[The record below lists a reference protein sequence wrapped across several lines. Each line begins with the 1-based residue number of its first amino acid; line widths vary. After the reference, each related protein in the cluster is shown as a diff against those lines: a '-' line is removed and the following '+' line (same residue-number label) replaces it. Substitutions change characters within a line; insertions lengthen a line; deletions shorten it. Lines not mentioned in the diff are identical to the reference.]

1 MPKYIV
7 TENILITL
15 PGIEETILKKGDE
28 IEINDTFYNVDTPFG
43 NLGLSYDSIKNNLK
57 LKEDINIQVTA
68 LDDEDLI
75 KDYRIQLDIKVSRKK
90 AREIEN
96 YLRETLERM
105 I

>member
-7 TENILITL
+7 TENILITA
-15 PGIEETILKKGDE
+15 PGFQEVILKKGDE
-28 IEINDTFYNVDTPFG
+28 IEINDTIYNVDTQFG
-43 NLGLSYDSIKNNLK
+43 NIGLSYDSIKNNLK

>member
-1 MPKYIV
+1 M
-7 TENILITL
+7 
-15 PGIEETILKKGDE
+15 IESHKCICTYTNSNFEEGKTYWYE
-28 IEINDTFYNVDTPFG
+28 
-43 NLGLSYDSIKNNLK
+43 SIKNSVK
-57 LKEDINIQVTA
+57 QKEEIKIQVNL
-68 LDDEDLI
+68 LDDEEVI

>member
-1 MPKYIV
+1 MPKYLV
-7 TENILITL
+7 TENIVVLD
-15 PGIEETILKKGDE
+15 ENILNQGDE
-28 IEINDTFYNVDTPFG
+28 IEIIDGNYTTETKFG
-43 NLGLSYDSIKNNLK
+43 TITLSYESIKNSVK
-57 LKEDINIQVTA
+57 QKEEIKIQVNL
-68 LDDEDLI
+68 LDDEEVI